1 MQTLNYKMQI
11 LYWGDRFVYI
21 FHNLYLNNGLE
32 LATIDIKQGTNADF
46 EKNLEQAQHV
56 ISKAEGYIS
65 HQFQK
70 CIERDNRYILLIKWV
85 TLEAHTE
92 GFRNSDLFKEWRTFI
107 GSFFDEPPLVEHFE
121 LKFEM

>member
-1 MQTLNYKMQI
+1 M
-11 LYWGDRFVYI
+11 V
-21 FHNLYLNNGLE
+21 LE

-46 EKNLEQAQHV
+46 EKNLEQAQYV
-56 ISKAEGYIS
+56 ISKSEGYIG

-70 CIERDNRYILLIKWV
+70 CVERDNRYILLIKWT

-92 GFRNSDLFKEWRTFI
+92 GFRGSELFKEWRALI
-107 GSFFDEPPLVEHFE
+107 GPFFENPPLVEHFE